1 MAYRYNNVIRGKN
14 MRFFCKRSDGFQ
26 EETRVFLAALQCECM
41 VFTEK
46 NKIEEIRE
54 IYDKLTGLGKAEGFI
69 PVFIIP
75 SFELL
80 SRRLGEN
87 KVGAVL
93 KREGEL
99 SVMRERGRRQ
109 YKEVIL
115 AKIPVKHP
123 WEVFSCL
130 RMNGWSTV
138 KAQESVIN
146 LSRKWYLCEGAVP
159 AVIQDGCVEYR
170 LQEIREQAN
179 ENLYILKR
187 TAYNDKIF

>member
-1 MAYRYNNVIRGKN
+1 
-14 MRFFCKRSDGFQ
+14 MRFFRKRSDGFQ
-26 EETRVFLAALQCECM
+26 EETRAFLAILKCECM

-46 NKIEEIRE
+46 NKVEEIRE
-54 IYDKLTGLGKAEGFI
+54 IYSKLTGLGKAEGFI

-80 SRRLGEN
+80 RNCPGDN

-99 SVMRERGRRQ
+99 SVMQEKARIQ

-130 RMNGWSTV
+130 HMNGWSTL
-138 KAQESVIN
+138 KTQESVIK
-146 LSRKWYLCEGAVP
+146 LSKKWYLCEGAVP
-159 AVIQDGCVEYR
+159 AVIQNGCVEYM
-170 LQEIREQAN
+170 LKYTGEKAD
-179 ENLYILKR
+179 ENLYIAKR
-187 TAYNDKIF
+187 TAYNVLEVNIKRGGGARR